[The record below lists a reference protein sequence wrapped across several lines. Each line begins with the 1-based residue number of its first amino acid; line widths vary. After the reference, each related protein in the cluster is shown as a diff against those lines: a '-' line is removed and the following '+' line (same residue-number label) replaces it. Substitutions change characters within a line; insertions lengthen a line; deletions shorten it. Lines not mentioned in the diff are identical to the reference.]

1 MLATQKA
8 LMQTIQTT
16 FLTVG
21 IACLIAAI
29 VGGGL
34 KAFEFQL
41 PVLNSLRRQLMLGVL
56 GIGFMAVSVWL
67 IPVTITIALPKE
79 GETVGYRTIVHGT
92 ISGRLLT
99 RLKYLWGAVTPA
111 AGDFQTKGEWWPQ
124 SRITPVGEAW
134 DIAFEIGDETKDI
147 GKDKEYLLAVFVLT
161 EKANDSF
168 WKYKDAWDPNNPVP
182 CELSEFLQNGQV
194 KTCRIIKV
202 VRK

>member
-1 MLATQKA
+1 M
-8 LMQTIQTT
+8 QTT

-29 VGGGL
+29 AGGGL
-34 KAFEFQL
+34 KAFGLEI
-41 PVLNSLRRQLMLGVL
+41 PVLNSVRRQLVLGVL
-56 GIGFMAVSVWL
+56 GAAFVAVSIWL
-67 IPVTITIALPKE
+67 IPITIDIALPKE
-79 GETVGYRTIVHGT
+79 GEKVGYRTIVHGT

-111 AGDFQTKGEWWPQ
+111 SGDYQAKDEWWPQ
-124 SRITPVGEAW
+124 SQITPVGEAW

-161 EKANDSF
+161 SEANDSF
-168 WKYKDAWDPNNPVP
+168 WKYKNAWDPNNPVP
-182 CELSEFLQNGQV
+182 YQLSKSLQKGQV

>member
-1 MLATQKA
+1 M
-8 LMQTIQTT
+8 QTT

-34 KAFEFQL
+34 KAFDIQM
-41 PVLNSLRRQLMLGVL
+41 PVLNSVPRQLVLGGLGV
-56 GIGFMAVSVWL
+56 GFIAISVWL
-67 IPVTITIALPKE
+67 IPIAIDIALPKE
-79 GETVGYRTIVHGT
+79 GAMVDYRTIVHGT
-92 ISGRLLT
+92 VSGRLLT

-111 AGDFQTKGEWWPQ
+111 SGDFQTKGEWWPQ
-124 SRITPVGEAW
+124 SQITPVGQGW
-134 DIAFEIGDETKDI
+134 DIAFEIGDEKQDI

-161 EKANDSF
+161 SDANDSF
-168 WKYKDAWDPNNPVP
+168 WKYKDTWDPNNPAP
-182 CELSEFLQNGQV
+182 CQLNDLLQKGQV